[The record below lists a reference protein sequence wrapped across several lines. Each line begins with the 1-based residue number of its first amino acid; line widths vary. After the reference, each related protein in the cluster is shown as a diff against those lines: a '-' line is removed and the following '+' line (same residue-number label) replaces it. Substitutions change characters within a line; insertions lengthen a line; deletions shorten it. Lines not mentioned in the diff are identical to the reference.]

1 MSNPIVIQPRED
13 GLVHLT
19 IAGGALL
26 ESPVW
31 EQHYRGTNYL
41 AIIDV
46 SPEMPGGLGRHF
58 INKGK
63 GDCLYIVDQ
72 IAVLDAVEFA
82 GDYTTGVGRRQRNRW
97 YGVVAS
103 KTDALM
109 TLIPCAERGQ
119 GRAAGDAVAG
129 PAGCRGTADPRRH
142 RRWQIMSGNPKTYP
156 AGTVV
161 EYTRPSWGSD
171 QWVSGVIVNES
182 DGRSYGIRRTGDP
195 EDYFLQDIRISAS
208 YAFRHPP

>member
-1 MSNPIVIQPRED
+1 MTFKIKPRDTSLGICRELDCRKPWTGFGFCDEHRAELNAALAKNVILLQPPKAHPVSNPIVIQPRED

-82 GDYTTGVGRRQRNRW
+82 GDYTTGVGRRHRNRW

-109 TLIPCAERGQ
+109 TLIP
-119 GRAAGDAVAG
+119 RATGVKAVLLATQMRAQRDAGAPQV
-129 PAGCRGTADPRRH
+129 R
-142 RRWQIMSGNPKTYP
+142 
-156 AGTVV
+156 
-161 EYTRPSWGSD
+161 
-171 QWVSGVIVNES
+171 VSIDGGES
-182 DGRSYGIRRTGDP
+182 
-195 EDYFLQDIRISAS
+195 
-208 YAFRHPP
+208 